1 MAPKAI
7 KDAKRP
13 GATKKVHKAT
23 DSKAMQKHK
32 ANTRKVQKKPA
43 QAQTQDSCSDM
54 DDVIEE
60 NQEEEQQEEQQEEQ
74 EGDCQKDED
83 ETADKE
89 ETKIDHKE
97 CYRLGES
104 LPEAPR
110 AVQKTVHKLKDHA
123 KRSGKEKQ
131 FVDKAIALAMQ
142 KWGHK
147 LFKSIDSLQQGRCQ
161 AQEDIVMPKVIM
173 VAKCGGRA
181 PFEQATCLV
190 NFTMSHHDCFAF
202 LACFF
207 PFPLPRHWLMGRS
220 KKWRTQR
227 SPVDQVCSGLS
238 CSRPL
243 RRKVTRKKR

>member
-74 EGDCQKDED
+74 EGDCQKGED
-83 ETADKE
+83 ETADKD

-97 CYRLGES
+97 CYRFGES

-110 AVQKTVHKLKDHA
+110 AVQKKQCTSSRTRLKDLA
-123 KRSGKEKQ
+123 KRS
-131 FVDKAIALAMQ
+131 
-142 KWGHK
+142 
-147 LFKSIDSLQQGRCQ
+147 SS
-161 AQEDIVMPKVIM
+161 
-173 VAKCGGRA
+173 
-181 PFEQATCLV
+181 
-190 NFTMSHHDCFAF
+190 
-202 LACFF
+202 
-207 PFPLPRHWLMGRS
+207 
-220 KKWRTQR
+220 
-227 SPVDQVCSGLS
+227 
-238 CSRPL
+238 
-243 RRKVTRKKR
+243 